1 MELVWD
7 AAMVTR
13 VSGFVFQPATSVAL
27 PCICDEVNMYVSM
40 FKTIVLLESQYS
52 LLPVVFACS

>member
-13 VSGFVFQPATSVAL
+13 ASSFVFQPGT
-27 PCICDEVNMYVSM
+27 IFDQVNMYAST
-40 FKTIVLLESQYS
+40 FETTVLL
-52 LLPVVFACS
+52 